1 MQQFGGKD
9 SKRHFTVVMGGKEH
23 GLYVSSTP
31 SSAAKKAVT
40 KLCAANKSKKV
51 EFHIREITQGSKKKT
66 YGPYEGHI
74 EKLKEP
80 IELKGRVVK
89 YKPAAKLQKKNSKMK
104 GGLFGR
110 VTESNT
116 SNEGKQKMF
125 ENFKVENQQ
134 NPAPYHYKKRFNN
147 PSTLYFGNLLDINGE
162 KYYPYSFIIID
173 GKHTFRI
180 LTSNLNSELNT
191 GLSIFKDYL
200 TKLEINNY
208 YILVINDLTAFI
220 DFIVKFYDK
229 KSNLYKYTI
238 SGFKTDNYSLHEE
251 YKKQINIYIIFYDMI
266 KKIIESFSNS
276 FGITRSIGNKQYEEI
291 LKDFKD
297 LPSYINILSE
307 KLKYMK
313 KFSHFSKIMNSSKD
327 LDKLKQIFNSYTK
340 NNHDK
345 LKCISEIKRKFES
358 QLKPIF
364 LEKLK
369 EKYELNNNNIQKL
382 NFWIPN
388 KTYEFICNQRLNN
401 PNLNDEQLFEN
412 FKNSAVE
419 NSLEIF
425 EESIKKIKLER
436 KKKEE
441 ENKFIETLRNIN
453 DLYIYKGQQRW
464 FYEKGINT
472 EPNKGISW
480 EQMLKSYYTY
490 INPYECNAYRFIRD
504 EFLKR
509 KYYEPESDDK
519 ELIKKIV
526 REFSY
531 EIKEKLEEEND
542 KLKSRANYHFQ
553 KSKNERERTREQTP
567 EEKEWISKW
576 EASH

>member
-74 EKLKEP
+74 EKLKKP

-180 LTSNLNSELNT
+180 LTSNLNSELNN

-251 YKKQINIYIIFYDMI
+251 YKNQINIYIIFYDMI

-297 LPSYINILSE
+297 LPFYIIILSE
-307 KLKYMK
+307 KLKYMN
-313 KFSHFSKIMNSSKD
+313 SHED

-340 NNHDK
+340 KNHDK
-345 LKCISEIKRKFES
+345 LKCISEIKPKFES

-364 LEKLK
+364 LEKLT
-369 EKYELNNNNIQKL
+369 EKYELNNKNMEKL
-382 NFWIPN
+382 NFSIPN

-401 PNLNDEQLFEN
+401 SNLTDEQLFEN
-412 FKNSAVE
+412 SKNSAVE

-436 KKKEE
+436 KKEEE

-453 DLYIYKGQQRW
+453 DLYIYRGQERW
-464 FYEKGINT
+464 SHEKGYYT

-480 EQMLKSYYTY
+480 EDMLKSFYTY

-504 EFLKR
+504 EFLKI
-509 KYYEPESDDK
+509 KKPESDDN
-519 ELIKKIV
+519 ELIKEIV
-526 REFSY
+526 RKFSRK
-531 EIKEKLEEEND
+531 IKEELEEENR
-542 KLKSRANYHFQ
+542 KLKSNANYYYR
-553 KSKNERERTREQTP
+553 KSKNERPLTNAERDWINSY
-567 EEKEWISKW
+567 EKT
-576 EASH
+576 H